1 MTDEDAA
8 EEHDHD
14 HDHDHGEAAEETADA
29 GADSGTGGVDE
40 DAIQDG
46 DVIRIDYTA
55 RTVDDGTVVDTTDS
69 EVAEEAGVDE
79 QGDFEPRVI
88 VVGAGH
94 LFEAVEADLIG
105 KSVGDTGTVT
115 ITPDE
120 AFGEYDQD
128 EIRTISADRLDEE
141 NRRPGAQVTV
151 DGERGYVETVIGG
164 RARVD
169 FNHPL
174 AGEEIE
180 YEYEIAE
187 RLEDKLEIAQGLM
200 STFIDV
206 DLDMH
211 VEVDEVEE
219 ERPVEEEAEGEETEA
234 DDEDEDEGGGEIPG
248 PEFETVTVER
258 ETLVIEVTPQLSF
271 NQQWLFRKRDLAQQ
285 LLQHADVDRVV
296 LQETIDGSGMGM
308 GMGGTMGGMG
318 GAPAPG
324 DAGGDVEEAI
334 EEADVDAEE
343 IMEEIEAADEG

>member
-1 MTDEDAA
+1 MTEEDAA
-8 EEHDHD
+8 EEHD

-115 ITPDE
+115 ITPEE

-206 DLDMH
+206 AHHKH
-211 VEVDEVEE
+211 VGVGEVEE
-219 ERPVEEEAEGEETEA
+219 VGPRVAVAAGGGTEA
-234 DDEDEDEGGGEIPG
+234 ADEDEDEGGGEIPG

-343 IMEEIEAADEG
+343 IMEEIEAADES